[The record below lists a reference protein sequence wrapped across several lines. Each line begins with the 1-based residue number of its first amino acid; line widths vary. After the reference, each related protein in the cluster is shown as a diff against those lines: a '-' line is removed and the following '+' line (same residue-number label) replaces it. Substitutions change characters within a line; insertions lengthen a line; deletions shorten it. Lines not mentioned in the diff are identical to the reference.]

1 MEPVLFEQDLGM
13 FCFFYDGMLILQNS
27 EMYISCCWNKGAI
40 LCFFTTLKQQ
50 QFLKCA

>member
-40 LCFFTTLKQQ
+40 LCFFTTLKYQ
-50 QFLKCA
+50 